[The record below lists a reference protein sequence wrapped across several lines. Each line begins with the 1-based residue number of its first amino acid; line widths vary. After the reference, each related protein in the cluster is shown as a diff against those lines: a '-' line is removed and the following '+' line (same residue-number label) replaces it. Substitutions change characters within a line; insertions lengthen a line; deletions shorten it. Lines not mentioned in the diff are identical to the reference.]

1 MKLVNGAWKLLVGLK
16 DGLVLLF
23 MLLFFG
29 ALFAILSYSPN
40 PKDSLDGALLVA
52 LDGGLV
58 EQPEAADA
66 RAILSGQAPAAGQ
79 VRLRDVVHAL
89 ETAAGDDDVKTV
101 VLDLDNFMGGG
112 QVALSRVGAALE
124 RVKAAKKPVLA
135 FATAYSDDA
144 YQLASH
150 ASDIWLDPMGGVL
163 FAGPGGSRLYYKGLI
178 DRIGA
183 NVHVYRVGKF
193 KSFVEPYT
201 RSDQSPEARAASQ
214 SLADILFA
222 NWQAEV
228 TKARPQA
235 KIAGLIA
242 DPAGTVSANGN
253 SLSKAALTQGIV
265 DQLGDATAFGKRVA
279 KLAGSDDD
287 KPVGNYNKTDLADYI
302 AANPPPSSGSAI
314 GVVTV
319 AGAIVDGEAAAGSAG
334 GETIARLIRSAVAE
348 KDLKAL
354 VVRIDSGG
362 GSARASEVI
371 RSALVE
377 AKATGIPVIASMGN
391 VAASGGYWVAMA
403 GDKVFAEPSTITGS
417 IGVFGIL
424 PTFENVLSKYGVAA
438 DGVKTTPL
446 SGQPDLFDGT
456 NAATDTLFQA
466 GVEDI
471 YSQFLTLVSTTRKMP
486 VAKVDEMA
494 QGRVW
499 DGGTARQLGLI
510 DQFGSL
516 DDAIAEAAKR
526 AKVEPGDAYTL
537 YLEPEGD
544 ALAQLLA
551 DFGAAKTKAA
561 SPDLFALMAHA
572 QQQMIIAS
580 VVDARALLSGVS
592 VQARCL
598 ECPPAI
604 SPRAEANFFT
614 VWLTRMLS

>member
-1 MKLVNGAWKLLVGLK
+1 MNLVKNAWKLLVGVK

-29 ALFAILSYSPN
+29 ALFAALSFSPN
-40 PKDSLDGALLVA
+40 PKDSRDGALRVA
-52 LDGGLV
+52 LDGALV
-58 EQPEAADA
+58 EQPEAPDV
-66 RAILSGQAPAAGQ
+66 RTILAGQAPAVGQ

-89 ETAAGDDDVKTV
+89 ETAASDDDVKTV

-112 QVALSRVGAALE
+112 QVALARVGLALE
-124 RVKAAKKPVLA
+124 KVKAAKKPVLA
-135 FATAYSDDA
+135 FATAYTDDS

-150 ASDIWLDPMGGVL
+150 ASEIWLDPMGGAL
-163 FAGPGGSRLYYKGLI
+163 FAGPGGSQLYYKGLI

-201 RSDQSPEARAASQ
+201 RADQSPEAKAASQ
-214 SLADILFA
+214 ALADTLFA

-235 KIAGLIA
+235 KLAGLIA
-242 DPAGTVSANGN
+242 DPAGTVSAYGN
-253 SLSKAALTQGIV
+253 SLSKTALAQGIV

-279 KLAGSDDD
+279 KIAGSDDD
-287 KPVGNYNKTDLADYI
+287 KPAGNFNKTDLDDYV
-302 AANPPPSSGSAI
+302 AANPPRLSGSAI

-319 AGAIVDGEAAAGSAG
+319 AGTIVDGKAEQGSAG
-334 GETIARLIRSAVAE
+334 GDTISALIRKAVAD

-371 RSALVE
+371 RLALE
-377 AKATGIPVIASMGN
+377 DAKAKGIPVVASMGN

-424 PTFENVLSKYGVAA
+424 PTFENAVSKYGVSA

-471 YSQFLTLVSTTRKMP
+471 YAKFLGLVSTARKMP
-486 VAKVDEMA
+486 VAKVNEIA
-494 QGRVW
+494 QGRVL
-499 DGGTARQLGLI
+499 DGGTARQLGLV

-516 DDAIAEAAKR
+516 DDAIAEATKR
-526 AKVEPGDAYTL
+526 AKVEPNDAYTL

-544 ALAQLLA
+544 AIAQLLSG
-551 DFGAAKTKAA
+551 FVGAETKAL
-561 SPDLFALMAHA
+561 SPDLFTRLAQA
-572 QQQMIIAS
+572 QQEMIVAS
-580 VVDARALLSGVS
+580 LIDARAMLAGVS

-598 ECPPAI
+598 ECPSPI
-604 SPRAEANFFT
+604 SPRAQANFLSSWFT
-614 VWLTRMLS
+614 KVFS

>member
-1 MKLVNGAWKLLVGLK
+1 MNLVKGAWKLLVGLK

-29 ALFAILSYSPN
+29 VLFAALSFSPN
-40 PKDSLDGALLVA
+40 PKDSRDGALLVA
-52 LDGGLV
+52 LDGALV
-58 EQPEAADA
+58 EQPEGADV
-66 RAILSGQAPAAGQ
+66 RAILAGQAPAAGQ
-79 VRLRDVVHAL
+79 VRLRNVLHGL
-89 ETAAGDDDVKTV
+89 ETAATDEGIKTV
-101 VLDLDNFMGGG
+101 VLNLDNFLGGG
-112 QVALSRVGAALE
+112 QVAIARVGLALE
-124 RVKAAKKPVLA
+124 KVKAAKKPVLA
-135 FATAYSDDA
+135 FATAYTDDG

-150 ASDIWLDPMGGVL
+150 ASEIWLDPMGGAL
-163 FAGPGGSRLYYKGLI
+163 FAGPGGSQLYYKGLI

-201 RSDQSPEARAASQ
+201 RSDQSPEAKAASQ
-214 SLADILFA
+214 ALADTLFA

-228 TKARPQA
+228 AKARPQA
-235 KIAGLIA
+235 KLAGLIA

-253 SLSKAALTQGIV
+253 SLSKAALALGVV
-265 DQLGDATAFGKRVA
+265 DQLGDATAFGNRVA

-287 KPVGNYNKTDLADYI
+287 KPAGTFNKTDLSDYV
-302 AANPPPSSGSAI
+302 AANPPRSSGSAI

-319 AGAIVDGEAAAGSAG
+319 AGTIVDGQAPAGSAG
-334 GETIARLIRSAVAE
+334 GDTIAALIRQAISE
-348 KDLKAL
+348 KELKAL
-354 VVRIDSGG
+354 VVRVDSGG

-371 RSALVE
+371 RLALLE
-377 AKATGIPVIASMGN
+377 AKAKGIPVVASMGN

-424 PTFENVLSKYGVAA
+424 PTFENVLSKYGVGA

-471 YSQFLTLVSTTRKMP
+471 YAKFLALVSTARKLP
-486 VAKVDEMA
+486 EAKVDEIA

-526 AKVEPGDAYTL
+526 AKVEPDDLYTL

-544 ALAQLLA
+544 ELAQLLSG
-551 DFGAAKTKAA
+551 FLGAKTKAL
-561 SPDLFALMAHA
+561 SPDLFARLAHK
-572 QQQMIIAS
+572 QQQMVIANLT
-580 VVDARALLSGVS
+580 DARALLSGVS

-598 ECPPAI
+598 ECPSPI
-604 SPRAEANFFT
+604 SPRAEASFISSWFAK
-614 VWLTRMLS
+614 VFS